1 MAYKQSET
9 RERAIAHYTEQ
20 CISMLNGNK
29 GYRTLHNQEWVASK
43 KNPPDYTELKKR
55 LKVFFEK
62 DAEKLERRRLKKG
75 GKPLV

>member
-1 MAYKQSET
+1 MTYTPAAT
-9 RERAIAHYTEQ
+9 RERAIAHYLEQ

-29 GYRTLHNQEWVASK
+29 GYRVLHNQEWVASK

-55 LKVFFEK
+55 LKLYWEK
-62 DAEKLERRRLKKG
+62 DTDKLERRRIKKG